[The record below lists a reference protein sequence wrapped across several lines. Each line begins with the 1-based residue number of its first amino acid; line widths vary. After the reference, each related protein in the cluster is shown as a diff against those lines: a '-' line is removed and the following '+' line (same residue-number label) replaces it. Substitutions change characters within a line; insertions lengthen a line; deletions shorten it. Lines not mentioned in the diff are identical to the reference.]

1 MSDKKWAQARVRY
14 RPHTTGRDR
23 CELCTMFVR
32 PHGCTAVEGKIS
44 PTGWCEIFEREP
56 KSGS

>member
-1 MSDKKWAQARVRY
+1 
-14 RPHTTGRDR
+14 
-23 CELCTMFVR
+23 MFVA

-56 KSGS
+56 AESGNNLAS